1 MKWILIE
8 QDPMPGVEGT
18 LYHLVSL
25 VLTSAIDEM
34 VWQSF
39 VPNQVGF
46 VKRANDD
53 ILGVWTRV
61 DVDVVDIGHTK
72 VIYISPTAI
81 DGA

>member
-1 MKWILIE
+1 
-8 QDPMPGVEGT
+8 MPGVEGA

-34 VWQSF
+34 VRQSF
-39 VPNQVGF
+39 VPNQVGL

-61 DVDVVDIGHTK
+61 DVDVVDIGHTQLFF
-72 VIYISPTAI
+72 TNCN
-81 DGA
+81 

>member
-1 MKWILIE
+1 
-8 QDPMPGVEGT
+8 MPGVEGT

-39 VPNQVGF
+39 VPDQVGF

-72 VIYISPTAI
+72 LFSQTAI

>member
-1 MKWILIE
+1 
-8 QDPMPGVEGT
+8 MPGVEGT

-72 VIYISPTAI
+72 VIFHELQLTAPRETK
-81 DGA
+81 